1 MLSSAMHDEVPRT
14 TILLAWRDA
23 PTITSTLA
31 NGSSTEHRQR
41 ISYMLGMETIF
52 PRMEMALAESTRKYK
67 YGLRPIT
74 LAEALRKLWSKRV
87 LRKRR
92 AVWRKH
98 DILNVSQHGYSAHR
112 GIYTA
117 SQPARRRDR
126 IRTTFTQRNMRHAQ
140 SLWLSIQ
147 ESNADRAGV
156 PRNIAQWLAE
166 ININWATIIKPN
178 HSLNTW
184 IKQGYARVC
193 QPGAQASLTGAVES
207 FSTKRRTGQED
218 VPYPTCWNL
227 VLVILLT
234 MRRKKYCIIRI
245 TQNPRPVVPQ
255 RLGLNAHGI

>member
-1 MLSSAMHDEVPRT
+1 MYLVVRRRNPTLPTLLTQHLHMLSSAMHDEVPRT

-31 NGSSTEHRQR
+31 NGSSTEHIQR

-112 GIYTA
+112 GTYTTMVQHLNLLEDA
-117 SQPARRRDR
+117 IESGLP
-126 IRTTFTQRNMRHAQ
+126 IH
-140 SLWLSIQ
+140 SI
-147 ESNADRAGV
+147 
-156 PRNIAQWLAE
+156 
-166 ININWATIIKPN
+166 T
-178 HSLNTW
+178 
-184 IKQGYARVC
+184 
-193 QPGAQASLTGAVES
+193 
-207 FSTKRRTGQED
+207 
-218 VPYPTCWNL
+218 
-227 VLVILLT
+227 
-234 MRRKKYCIIRI
+234 
-245 TQNPRPVVPQ
+245 
-255 RLGLNAHGI
+255 